1 MTGKSAAE
9 EPSRML
15 ETGPMRL
22 RSLKS
27 DHATLV
33 AKLEALMPFIE
44 TLATG
49 VDRCCEAGRTEQ
61 IPAGVEAFQR
71 LFARALNVSAEDSQA
86 FCVCAVM
93 MRIMAKYMRPLLE
106 SMAEKRRW
114 EQWFETLWEKK
125 GGENG

>member
-1 MTGKSAAE
+1 MTDRSAAE
-9 EPSRML
+9 ELARML
-15 ETGPMRL
+15 ETGPMHL
-22 RSLKS
+22 RSLKA

-44 TLATG
+44 TFTTG
-49 VDRCCEAGRTEQ
+49 VDGLCEVGRTEQ
-61 IPAGVEAFQR
+61 IPSGVEAFQR
-71 LFARALNVSAEDSQA
+71 LFARALDVSIQDSQA
-86 FCVCAVM
+86 FCMFAVM
-93 MRIMAKYMRPLLE
+93 TRIMAKYMRPLLE